1 MKTKQNKK
9 KSREFRSRLFYKN
22 KMYFIASVI
31 MTIVMSFLNL
41 MISWLIQQI
50 MDSMANQNMQ
60 SVVRCAWIAASVVIA
75 YTVANA
81 VYRAVYPRFLQRAMQ
96 QYRDYA
102 FSRLTQ
108 KSLRSFSKEG
118 TALYVSALT
127 NDCTSI
133 ENNYLAATFTLIELL
148 FCFLGALIMML
159 YYSPVM
165 LVLAVALSFLP
176 VAVSMTAGNRL
187 TEQEKEISKKNER
200 FVSIVN
206 ELLSGFPVIKSF
218 RAEAQASRLFSQ
230 RNEQAEEAKK
240 NKRRTEQL
248 ISLLANDAG
257 IIAQMGIF
265 LAGAWLAISGK
276 GVTAGVVI
284 VFVQLMNYILNPISQ
299 VPLLWSNRKAAI
311 ALMEKLSD
319 ALSENVREE
328 GREKLNGFSEK
339 IEVKDLTY
347 GYEPESPVLKDLD
360 VQFDAGK
367 SYAIV
372 GGSGSGKST
381 LLNLLMG
388 SSSNYQGE
396 ICIDG
401 VSIKNIESESLYQL
415 MTSVQQNVF
424 VFNDTIRNNVTMFHE
439 FPDKEV
445 TLALE
450 RSGLSEFIEKRGEDF
465 VCGENG
471 ANLSG
476 GERQRISIARALLR
490 KSPILLVDEATAALD
505 AATARAVSFSIL
517 NLVGMTRIVVTHRL
531 EEAILRRYDKILVM
545 KNGTICEQ
553 EISIRLCSRKD
564 NFILCF
570 RLRTEEDNSWCYSSW
585 ISQYLQQHEGEWI
598 SRAGHLEQVFSK

>member
-9 KSREFRSRLFYKN
+9 KSREFIHQLYYKN
-22 KMYFIASVI
+22 RMNFIV
-31 MTIVMSFLNL
+31 TIILTIAMSSLNL

-60 SVVRCAWIAASVVIA
+60 AVVRCAWIAASVVIA

-176 VAVSMTAGNRL
+176 VAVSMKAGNRL

-265 LAGAWLAISGK
+265 LAGAWLAISNK

-328 GREKLNGFSEK
+328 GREKLNVFSEK

-396 ICIDG
+396 ICIDS

-439 FPDKEV
+439 FSDKEV

-553 EISIRLCSRKD
+553 G
-564 NFILCF
+564 NFDTLMQQKGQF
-570 RLRTEEDNSWCYSSW
+570 YSLFQ
-585 ISQYLQQHEGEWI
+585 IAH
-598 SRAGHLEQVFSK
+598 

>member
-9 KSREFRSRLFYKN
+9 KSREFIHQLYYKN
-22 KMYFIASVI
+22 RMNFVVTIILTIA
-31 MTIVMSFLNL
+31 MSSLNL

-60 SVVRCAWIAASVVIA
+60 AVVRCAWIAASVVIA

-148 FCFLGALIMML
+148 FCFWGALIMML

-176 VAVSMTAGNRL
+176 VAVSMKAGNRL

-265 LAGAWLAISGK
+265 LAGAWLAISNK

-553 EISIRLCSRKD
+553 G
-564 NFILCF
+564 NFDTLMQQKGQF
-570 RLRTEEDNSWCYSSW
+570 YSLFQ
-585 ISQYLQQHEGEWI
+585 IAH
-598 SRAGHLEQVFSK
+598 

>member
-1 MKTKQNKK
+1 
-9 KSREFRSRLFYKN
+9 
-22 KMYFIASVI
+22 

-60 SVVRCAWIAASVVIA
+60 SAVRCAWIAASVVIA

-133 ENNYLAATFTLIELL
+133 ENNYLAATFTLIEFL

-218 RAEAQASRLFSQ
+218 RAETQASRLFSQ

-450 RSGLSEFIEKRGEDF
+450 RSGLSEFIKKRGEEF

-553 EISIRLCSRKD
+553 G
-564 NFILCF
+564 NFDTLMQQKGQF
-570 RLRTEEDNSWCYSSW
+570 YSLFQ
-585 ISQYLQQHEGEWI
+585 IAH
-598 SRAGHLEQVFSK
+598 

>member
-1 MKTKQNKK
+1 MKQNKK
-9 KSREFRSRLFYKN
+9 KSREFRRRLFYKN
-22 KMYFIASVI
+22 KMCFIASVI

-60 SVVRCAWIAASVVIA
+60 SAVRCAWIAASVVIA

-133 ENNYLAATFTLIELL
+133 ENNYLAATFTLIEFL

-218 RAEAQASRLFSQ
+218 RAETQASRLFSQ

-347 GYEPESPVLKDLD
+347 GYEPESHVLKDLD

-388 SSSNYQGE
+388 SSSNYRGE

-439 FPDKEV
+439 FSDKEV

-553 EISIRLCSRKD
+553 G
-564 NFILCF
+564 NFDTLMQQKGQF
-570 RLRTEEDNSWCYSSW
+570 YSLFQ
-585 ISQYLQQHEGEWI
+585 IAH
-598 SRAGHLEQVFSK
+598 

>member
-9 KSREFRSRLFYKN
+9 KNREFIHQLYYKN
-22 KMYFIASVI
+22 RINFIV
-31 MTIVMSFLNL
+31 TIILTIAMSSINL

-75 YTVANA
+75 YTVSNA

-133 ENNYLAATFTLIELL
+133 ENNYLAATFTLIEFL

-218 RAEAQASRLFSQ
+218 RAETQASRLFSQ

-347 GYEPESPVLKDLD
+347 GYEPESHVLKDLD

-450 RSGLSEFIEKRGEDF
+450 RSGLSEFIEKRGEGF

-553 EISIRLCSRKD
+553 G
-564 NFILCF
+564 NFDTLMQQKGQF
-570 RLRTEEDNSWCYSSW
+570 YSLFQ
-585 ISQYLQQHEGEWI
+585 IAH
-598 SRAGHLEQVFSK
+598 

>member
-1 MKTKQNKK
+1 MKQNKK
-9 KSREFRSRLFYKN
+9 KSREFKRRLFYKN
-22 KMYFIASVI
+22 KMCFIASVI

-133 ENNYLAATFTLIELL
+133 ENNYLAATFTLIEFL

-218 RAEAQASRLFSQ
+218 RAETQASRLFSQ

-265 LAGAWLAISGK
+265 LAGAWLAISNK

-328 GREKLNGFSEK
+328 GREKLNVFSEK

-396 ICIDG
+396 ICIDS

-439 FPDKEV
+439 FSDKEV

-553 EISIRLCSRKD
+553 G
-564 NFILCF
+564 NFDTLMQQKGQF
-570 RLRTEEDNSWCYSSW
+570 YSLFQ
-585 ISQYLQQHEGEWI
+585 IAH
-598 SRAGHLEQVFSK
+598 

>member
-9 KSREFRSRLFYKN
+9 KNREFIHQLYYKN
-22 KMYFIASVI
+22 RINFIV
-31 MTIVMSFLNL
+31 TIILTIAMSSLNL

-50 MDSMANQNMQ
+50 MDCTANQDMQ
-60 SVVRCAWIAASVVIA
+60 ALVRSAWIVIIVVVI
-75 YTVANA
+75 YTIAN
-81 VYRAVYPRFLQRAMQ
+81 VMYRAVYPRFLQRAMQ

-218 RAEAQASRLFSQ
+218 RAETQASRLFSQ

-450 RSGLSEFIEKRGEDF
+450 RSGLSEFIEKRGEEF

-476 GERQRISIARALLR
+476 GERQRISVARALLR

-553 EISIRLCSRKD
+553 GKFDTLMQQKGQ
-564 NFILCF
+564 F
-570 RLRTEEDNSWCYSSW
+570 YSLFQ
-585 ISQYLQQHEGEWI
+585 IAH
-598 SRAGHLEQVFSK
+598 

>member
-9 KSREFRSRLFYKN
+9 KNREFIHQLYYKN
-22 KMYFIASVI
+22 RINFIV
-31 MTIVMSFLNL
+31 TIILTIAMSSLNL

-50 MDSMANQNMQ
+50 MDCTANQDMQ
-60 SVVRCAWIAASVVIA
+60 ALVRSAWIVIIVVVI
-75 YTVANA
+75 YTIAN
-81 VYRAVYPRFLQRAMQ
+81 VMYRAVYPRFLQRAMQ

-187 TEQEKEISKKNER
+187 TEQEKEISKKNEC

-218 RAEAQASRLFSQ
+218 RAETQASRLFSQ

-347 GYEPESPVLKDLD
+347 GYEPESHVLKDMD
-360 VQFDAGK
+360 AQFDAGK

-553 EISIRLCSRKD
+553 G
-564 NFILCF
+564 NFDTLMQQKGQF
-570 RLRTEEDNSWCYSSW
+570 YSLFQ
-585 ISQYLQQHEGEWI
+585 IAH
-598 SRAGHLEQVFSK
+598 

>member
-1 MKTKQNKK
+1 MKQNKK
-9 KSREFRSRLFYKN
+9 KSREFRRRLFYKN
-22 KMYFIASVI
+22 KMCFIASVI

-60 SVVRCAWIAASVVIA
+60 SAVRCAWIAASVVIA

-148 FCFLGALIMML
+148 FCFWGALIMML

-176 VAVSMTAGNRL
+176 VAVSMKAGNRL

-265 LAGAWLAISGK
+265 LAGAWLAISNK

-328 GREKLNGFSEK
+328 GREKLNVFSEK

-439 FPDKEV
+439 FSDKEV

-553 EISIRLCSRKD
+553 G
-564 NFILCF
+564 NFDTLMQQKGQF
-570 RLRTEEDNSWCYSSW
+570 YSLFQ
-585 ISQYLQQHEGEWI
+585 IAH
-598 SRAGHLEQVFSK
+598 

>member
-1 MKTKQNKK
+1 MKQNKK
-9 KSREFRSRLFYKN
+9 KSREFRCRLFYKN
-22 KMYFIASVI
+22 KMCFIASVI

-60 SVVRCAWIAASVVIA
+60 SAVRCAWIAASVVIA

-176 VAVSMTAGNRL
+176 VAVSMKAGNRL

-265 LAGAWLAISGK
+265 LAGAWLAISNK

-328 GREKLNGFSEK
+328 GREKLNVFSEK

-396 ICIDG
+396 ICIDS

-439 FPDKEV
+439 FSDKEV

-490 KSPILLVDEATAALD
+490 KSPIILVDEATAALD

-553 EISIRLCSRKD
+553 G
-564 NFILCF
+564 NFDTLMQQKGQF
-570 RLRTEEDNSWCYSSW
+570 YSLFQ
-585 ISQYLQQHEGEWI
+585 I
-598 SRAGHLEQVFSK
+598 GH

>member
-9 KSREFRSRLFYKN
+9 KSREFTHQLYYKN
-22 KMYFIASVI
+22 RINFIV
-31 MTIVMSFLNL
+31 TIILTIAMSSINL

-218 RAEAQASRLFSQ
+218 RAETQASRLFSQ

-450 RSGLSEFIEKRGEDF
+450 RSGLSEFIEKHGEEF

-553 EISIRLCSRKD
+553 G
-564 NFILCF
+564 NFDTLMQQKGQF
-570 RLRTEEDNSWCYSSW
+570 YSLFQ
-585 ISQYLQQHEGEWI
+585 IAH
-598 SRAGHLEQVFSK
+598 

>member
-1 MKTKQNKK
+1 MKQNKK
-9 KSREFRSRLFYKN
+9 KSREFIHQLYYKN
-22 KMYFIASVI
+22 RMNFIV
-31 MTIVMSFLNL
+31 TIILTIAMSSLNL

-60 SVVRCAWIAASVVIA
+60 AVVRCAWIAASVVIA

-148 FCFLGALIMML
+148 FCFWGALIMML

-176 VAVSMTAGNRL
+176 VAVSMKAGNRL

-265 LAGAWLAISGK
+265 LAGAWLAISNK

-328 GREKLNGFSEK
+328 GREKLNVFSEK

-396 ICIDG
+396 ICIDS

-439 FPDKEV
+439 FSDKEV

-553 EISIRLCSRKD
+553 G
-564 NFILCF
+564 NFDTLMQQKGQF
-570 RLRTEEDNSWCYSSW
+570 YSLFQ
-585 ISQYLQQHEGEWI
+585 IAH
-598 SRAGHLEQVFSK
+598 

>member
-9 KSREFRSRLFYKN
+9 KNRKFIHQLYYKN
-22 KMYFIASVI
+22 RINFIV
-31 MTIVMSFLNL
+31 TIILTIAMSSLNL

-50 MDSMANQNMQ
+50 MDCTANQDMQ
-60 SVVRCAWIAASVVIA
+60 ALVRSAWIVIIVVVI
-75 YTVANA
+75 YTIAN
-81 VYRAVYPRFLQRAMQ
+81 VMYRAVYPRFLQRAMQ

-218 RAEAQASRLFSQ
+218 RAETQASRLFSQ

-450 RSGLSEFIEKRGEDF
+450 RSGLSEFIEKRGEEF

-553 EISIRLCSRKD
+553 G
-564 NFILCF
+564 NFDTLMQQKGQF
-570 RLRTEEDNSWCYSSW
+570 YSLFQ
-585 ISQYLQQHEGEWI
+585 IAH
-598 SRAGHLEQVFSK
+598 

>member
-9 KSREFRSRLFYKN
+9 KNREFIHQLYYKN
-22 KMYFIASVI
+22 RINFIV
-31 MTIVMSFLNL
+31 TIILTIAMSSLNL

-50 MDSMANQNMQ
+50 MDCTANQDMQ
-60 SVVRCAWIAASVVIA
+60 ALVRSAWIVIIVVVI
-75 YTVANA
+75 YTIAN
-81 VYRAVYPRFLQRAMQ
+81 VMYRAVYPRFLQRAMQ

-187 TEQEKEISKKNER
+187 TEQKKEISKKNER

-218 RAEAQASRLFSQ
+218 RAETQASRLFSQ

-450 RSGLSEFIEKRGEDF
+450 RSGLSEFIEKRGEEF

-553 EISIRLCSRKD
+553 GKFDTLMQQKGQ
-564 NFILCF
+564 F
-570 RLRTEEDNSWCYSSW
+570 YSLFQ
-585 ISQYLQQHEGEWI
+585 IAH
-598 SRAGHLEQVFSK
+598 

>member
-9 KSREFRSRLFYKN
+9 KNREFIHQLYYKN
-22 KMYFIASVI
+22 RINFIVAI
-31 MTIVMSFLNL
+31 ILTIAMSSLNL

-50 MDSMANQNMQ
+50 MDCTANQDMQ
-60 SVVRCAWIAASVVIA
+60 ALVRSAWIAASVVIA

-187 TEQEKEISKKNER
+187 TEQEKEISEKNER

-218 RAEAQASRLFSQ
+218 RAETQASRLFSQ

-328 GREKLNGFSEK
+328 GREKINGFSEK

-347 GYEPESPVLKDLD
+347 GYEPESHVLKDLD

-415 MTSVQQNVF
+415 MTSVQQDVF

-439 FPDKEV
+439 FSDKEV

-553 EISIRLCSRKD
+553 G
-564 NFILCF
+564 NFDTLMQQKGQF
-570 RLRTEEDNSWCYSSW
+570 YSLFQ
-585 ISQYLQQHEGEWI
+585 IAH
-598 SRAGHLEQVFSK
+598 

>member
-9 KSREFRSRLFYKN
+9 KSREFIHQLYYKN
-22 KMYFIASVI
+22 RMNFIV
-31 MTIVMSFLNL
+31 TIILTIAMSSLNL

-60 SVVRCAWIAASVVIA
+60 AVVRCAWIAASVVIA

-176 VAVSMTAGNRL
+176 VAVSMKAGNRL

-265 LAGAWLAISGK
+265 LAGAWLAISNK

-328 GREKLNGFSEK
+328 GREKLNVFSEK

-396 ICIDG
+396 ICIDS

-439 FPDKEV
+439 FSDKEV

-490 KSPILLVDEATAALD
+490 KSPIILVDEATAALD

-553 EISIRLCSRKD
+553 G
-564 NFILCF
+564 NFDTLMQQKGQF
-570 RLRTEEDNSWCYSSW
+570 YSLFQ
-585 ISQYLQQHEGEWI
+585 IAH
-598 SRAGHLEQVFSK
+598 

>member
-1 MKTKQNKK
+1 MKQNKK
-9 KSREFRSRLFYKN
+9 KSREFRRRLFYKN
-22 KMYFIASVI
+22 KIHFITSVI
-31 MTIVMSFLNL
+31 MTIFMSFLNL

-60 SVVRCAWIAASVVIA
+60 AVGRCAWIAASVVIA

-81 VYRAVYPRFLQRAMQ
+81 VHRAVYPRFLQRAMQ

-102 FSRLTQ
+102 FLRLTQ

-187 TEQEKEISKKNER
+187 AEQEKEISKKNEH

-218 RAEAQASRLFSQ
+218 RAETQASRLFSQ

-347 GYEPESPVLKDLD
+347 GYEPESHVLKDLD

-388 SSSNYQGE
+388 SSSNYRGE

-424 VFNDTIRNNVTMFHE
+424 IFNDTIRNNVTMFHE
-439 FPDKEV
+439 FPDREV

-553 EISIRLCSRKD
+553 G
-564 NFILCF
+564 NFDTLMQQKGQF
-570 RLRTEEDNSWCYSSW
+570 YSLFQ
-585 ISQYLQQHEGEWI
+585 IAH
-598 SRAGHLEQVFSK
+598 

>member
-9 KSREFRSRLFYKN
+9 KNREFIHQLYYKN
-22 KMYFIASVI
+22 RINFIVAI
-31 MTIVMSFLNL
+31 ILTIAMSSLNL

-50 MDSMANQNMQ
+50 MDCTANQDMQ
-60 SVVRCAWIAASVVIA
+60 ALVRSAWIVIIVVVI
-75 YTVANA
+75 YTIAN
-81 VYRAVYPRFLQRAMQ
+81 VMYRAIYPKFLQRAMQ

-133 ENNYLAATFTLIELL
+133 ENNYLAATFTMIELL

-165 LVLAVALSFLP
+165 LILAVALSFLP
-176 VAVSMTAGNRL
+176 VAVSMMAGNRL

-218 RAEAQASRLFSQ
+218 RAETQASRLFSQ

-339 IEVKDLTY
+339 IEVNDLTY
-347 GYEPESPVLKDLD
+347 GYEPESPVLKDMD
-360 VQFDAGK
+360 AQFDAGK

-450 RSGLSEFIEKRGEDF
+450 RSGLSEFIEKRGEEF

-553 EISIRLCSRKD
+553 G
-564 NFILCF
+564 NFDTLMKQKGQF
-570 RLRTEEDNSWCYSSW
+570 YSLFQ
-585 ISQYLQQHEGEWI
+585 IAH
-598 SRAGHLEQVFSK
+598 

>member
-1 MKTKQNKK
+1 MKQNKK
-9 KSREFRSRLFYKN
+9 KSREFIHQLYYKN
-22 KMYFIASVI
+22 RMNFIV
-31 MTIVMSFLNL
+31 TIILTIAMSSLNL

-81 VYRAVYPRFLQRAMQ
+81 VHRAVYPRFLQRAMQ

-108 KSLRSFSKEG
+108 KSLRSFSKES

-187 TEQEKEISKKNER
+187 TEQEKEISNKNER

-218 RAEAQASRLFSQ
+218 RAETQASRLFSQ

-347 GYEPESPVLKDLD
+347 GYEPESHVLKDLD

-553 EISIRLCSRKD
+553 G
-564 NFILCF
+564 NFDTLMQQKGQF
-570 RLRTEEDNSWCYSSW
+570 YSLFQ
-585 ISQYLQQHEGEWI
+585 IAH
-598 SRAGHLEQVFSK
+598 

>member
-1 MKTKQNKK
+1 MKQNKK
-9 KSREFRSRLFYKN
+9 KSREFRRRLFYKN
-22 KMYFIASVI
+22 KMCFIASVI

-60 SVVRCAWIAASVVIA
+60 AVGRCAWIAASVVIA

-81 VYRAVYPRFLQRAMQ
+81 VHRAVYPRFLQRAMQ

-102 FSRLTQ
+102 FLRLTQ

-218 RAEAQASRLFSQ
+218 RAETQASRLFSK

-299 VPLLWSNRKAAI
+299 MPLLWSNRKAAI

-347 GYEPESPVLKDLD
+347 GYEPESHVLKDLD

-490 KSPILLVDEATAALD
+490 KSPIILVDEATAALD

-553 EISIRLCSRKD
+553 G
-564 NFILCF
+564 NFDTLMQQKGQF
-570 RLRTEEDNSWCYSSW
+570 YSLFQ
-585 ISQYLQQHEGEWI
+585 IAH
-598 SRAGHLEQVFSK
+598 

>member
-1 MKTKQNKK
+1 MKQNKK
-9 KSREFRSRLFYKN
+9 KSREFKRRLFYKN
-22 KMYFIASVI
+22 KMCFIASVI

-60 SVVRCAWIAASVVIA
+60 SAVRCAWIAASVVIA

-133 ENNYLAATFTLIELL
+133 ENNYLAATFTLIEFL

-176 VAVSMTAGNRL
+176 VAVSMKAGNRL

-218 RAEAQASRLFSQ
+218 RAETQASRLFSQ

-328 GREKLNGFSEK
+328 GREKLNVFSEK

-347 GYEPESPVLKDLD
+347 GYEPESHVLKDLD

-553 EISIRLCSRKD
+553 G
-564 NFILCF
+564 NFDTLMQQKGQF
-570 RLRTEEDNSWCYSSW
+570 YSLFQ
-585 ISQYLQQHEGEWI
+585 IAH
-598 SRAGHLEQVFSK
+598 

>member
-9 KSREFRSRLFYKN
+9 KNREFIHQLYYKN
-22 KMYFIASVI
+22 RINFIVAI
-31 MTIVMSFLNL
+31 ILTIAMSSLNL

-50 MDSMANQNMQ
+50 MDCTANQDMQ
-60 SVVRCAWIAASVVIA
+60 ALVRSAWIAASVVIA

-133 ENNYLAATFTLIELL
+133 ENNYLAATFTLIEFL

-218 RAEAQASRLFSQ
+218 RAETQASRLFSQ

-347 GYEPESPVLKDLD
+347 GYEPESHVLKDLD

-424 VFNDTIRNNVTMFHE
+424 VFNDTIGNNVTMFHE

-450 RSGLSEFIEKRGEDF
+450 RSGLSEFIEKRGEEF

-553 EISIRLCSRKD
+553 G
-564 NFILCF
+564 NFDTLMQQKGQF
-570 RLRTEEDNSWCYSSW
+570 YSLFQ
-585 ISQYLQQHEGEWI
+585 IAH
-598 SRAGHLEQVFSK
+598 

>member
-9 KSREFRSRLFYKN
+9 KNREFIHQLYYKN
-22 KMYFIASVI
+22 RINFIV
-31 MTIVMSFLNL
+31 TIILTIAMSSLNL

-50 MDSMANQNMQ
+50 MDCTANQDMQ
-60 SVVRCAWIAASVVIA
+60 ALVRSAWIVIIVVVI
-75 YTVANA
+75 YTIAN
-81 VYRAVYPRFLQRAMQ
+81 VMYRAVYPRFLQRAMQ

-218 RAEAQASRLFSQ
+218 RAETQASRLFSQ

-396 ICIDG
+396 ICIDS

-439 FPDKEV
+439 FSDKEV

-553 EISIRLCSRKD
+553 GKFDTLMQQKGQ
-564 NFILCF
+564 F
-570 RLRTEEDNSWCYSSW
+570 YSLFQ
-585 ISQYLQQHEGEWI
+585 IAH
-598 SRAGHLEQVFSK
+598 

>member
-1 MKTKQNKK
+1 MKQNKK
-9 KSREFRSRLFYKN
+9 KSREFRRRLFYKN
-22 KMYFIASVI
+22 KMCFIASVI

-60 SVVRCAWIAASVVIA
+60 SAVRCAWIAVSVVIA

-133 ENNYLAATFTLIELL
+133 ENNYLAATFTLIEFL

-218 RAEAQASRLFSQ
+218 RAETQASRLFSQ

-347 GYEPESPVLKDLD
+347 GYEPESHVLKDLD
-360 VQFDAGK
+360 VQFDEGK

-553 EISIRLCSRKD
+553 G
-564 NFILCF
+564 NFDTLMQQKGQF
-570 RLRTEEDNSWCYSSW
+570 YSLFQ
-585 ISQYLQQHEGEWI
+585 IAH
-598 SRAGHLEQVFSK
+598 

>member
-1 MKTKQNKK
+1 MKQNKK
-9 KSREFRSRLFYKN
+9 KSREFRRRLFYKN
-22 KMYFIASVI
+22 KMCFIASVI

-60 SVVRCAWIAASVVIA
+60 SAVRCAWIAVSVVIA

-133 ENNYLAATFTLIELL
+133 ENNYLAATFTLIEFL

-396 ICIDG
+396 ICIDS

-439 FPDKEV
+439 FSDKEV

-450 RSGLSEFIEKRGEDF
+450 RSGLSEFIEKRGEEF

-553 EISIRLCSRKD
+553 GKFDTLMQQKGQ
-564 NFILCF
+564 F
-570 RLRTEEDNSWCYSSW
+570 YSLFQ
-585 ISQYLQQHEGEWI
+585 IAH
-598 SRAGHLEQVFSK
+598 

>member
-9 KSREFRSRLFYKN
+9 KNREFIHQLYYKN
-22 KMYFIASVI
+22 RINFIV
-31 MTIVMSFLNL
+31 TIILTIAMSSLNL

-50 MDSMANQNMQ
+50 MDCTANQDMQ
-60 SVVRCAWIAASVVIA
+60 ALVRSAWIVIIVVVI
-75 YTVANA
+75 YTIAN
-81 VYRAVYPRFLQRAMQ
+81 VMYRAVYPRFLQRAMQ

-148 FCFLGALIMML
+148 FCFVGALIMML

-218 RAEAQASRLFSQ
+218 RAETQASRLFSQ

-450 RSGLSEFIEKRGEDF
+450 RSGLSEFIEKRGEEF

-553 EISIRLCSRKD
+553 G
-564 NFILCF
+564 NFDTLMQQKGQF
-570 RLRTEEDNSWCYSSW
+570 YSLFQ
-585 ISQYLQQHEGEWI
+585 IAH
-598 SRAGHLEQVFSK
+598 

>member
-1 MKTKQNKK
+1 MKQNKK
-9 KSREFRSRLFYKN
+9 KSREFRRRLFYKN
-22 KMYFIASVI
+22 KMCFIASVI

-60 SVVRCAWIAASVVIA
+60 SAVRCAWIAASVVIA

-81 VYRAVYPRFLQRAMQ
+81 VHRAVYPRFLQRAMQ

-102 FSRLTQ
+102 FLRLTQ

-218 RAEAQASRLFSQ
+218 RAETQASRLFSQ

-299 VPLLWSNRKAAI
+299 MPLLWSNRKAAI

-347 GYEPESPVLKDLD
+347 GYEPESHVLKDLD

-490 KSPILLVDEATAALD
+490 KSPIILVDEATAALD

-553 EISIRLCSRKD
+553 GKFDTLMQQKGQ
-564 NFILCF
+564 F
-570 RLRTEEDNSWCYSSW
+570 YSLFQ
-585 ISQYLQQHEGEWI
+585 IAH
-598 SRAGHLEQVFSK
+598 

>member
-1 MKTKQNKK
+1 MKQNKK
-9 KSREFRSRLFYKN
+9 KSREFKRRLFYKN
-22 KMYFIASVI
+22 KMCFIASVI

-96 QYRDYA
+96 QYRDYT

-206 ELLSGFPVIKSF
+206 ELLSGFTVIKSF
-218 RAEAQASRLFSQ
+218 RAETQASHLFSQ

-450 RSGLSEFIEKRGEDF
+450 RSGLSEFIEKRGEEF

-553 EISIRLCSRKD
+553 G
-564 NFILCF
+564 NFDTLMQQKGQF
-570 RLRTEEDNSWCYSSW
+570 YSLFQ
-585 ISQYLQQHEGEWI
+585 IAH
-598 SRAGHLEQVFSK
+598 

>member
-1 MKTKQNKK
+1 MKQNKK
-9 KSREFRSRLFYKN
+9 KSREFKRRLFYKN
-22 KMYFIASVI
+22 KMCFIASVI

-60 SVVRCAWIAASVVIA
+60 SAVRCAWIAASVVIA

-133 ENNYLAATFTLIELL
+133 ENNYLAATFTLIEFL

-218 RAEAQASRLFSQ
+218 RAETQASRLFSQ

-347 GYEPESPVLKDLD
+347 GYEPESHVLKDLD

-388 SSSNYQGE
+388 SSSNYRGE

-531 EEAILRRYDKILVM
+531 EEAILRRYDKIFVM

-553 EISIRLCSRKD
+553 G
-564 NFILCF
+564 NFDTLMQQKGQF
-570 RLRTEEDNSWCYSSW
+570 YSLFQ
-585 ISQYLQQHEGEWI
+585 IAH
-598 SRAGHLEQVFSK
+598 

>member
-9 KSREFRSRLFYKN
+9 KNREFIHQLYYKN
-22 KMYFIASVI
+22 RINFIV
-31 MTIVMSFLNL
+31 TIILTIAMSSLNL

-50 MDSMANQNMQ
+50 MDCTANQDMQ
-60 SVVRCAWIAASVVIA
+60 ALVRSAWIVIIVVVI
-75 YTVANA
+75 YTIAN
-81 VYRAVYPRFLQRAMQ
+81 VMYRAVYPRFLQRAMQ

-218 RAEAQASRLFSQ
+218 RAETQASRLFSQ

-299 VPLLWSNRKAAI
+299 VPLLWSNRNAAI

-328 GREKLNGFSEK
+328 GREKLNGCSEK

-450 RSGLSEFIEKRGEDF
+450 RSGLSEFIEKRGEEF

-553 EISIRLCSRKD
+553 G
-564 NFILCF
+564 NFDTLMQQKGQF
-570 RLRTEEDNSWCYSSW
+570 YSLFQ
-585 ISQYLQQHEGEWI
+585 IAH
-598 SRAGHLEQVFSK
+598 

>member
-9 KSREFRSRLFYKN
+9 KSREFIHQLYYKN
-22 KMYFIASVI
+22 RINFIV
-31 MTIVMSFLNL
+31 TIILTIAMSSLNL

-50 MDSMANQNMQ
+50 MDCTANQDMQ
-60 SVVRCAWIAASVVIA
+60 ALVRSAWIVIIVVVI
-75 YTVANA
+75 YTIAN
-81 VYRAVYPRFLQRAMQ
+81 VMYRAVYPRFLQRAMQ

-187 TEQEKEISKKNER
+187 TEQEKEISKKNKR

-218 RAEAQASRLFSQ
+218 RAETQASRLFSQ

-450 RSGLSEFIEKRGEDF
+450 RSGLSEFIEKRGEEF

-553 EISIRLCSRKD
+553 G
-564 NFILCF
+564 NFDTLMQQKGQF
-570 RLRTEEDNSWCYSSW
+570 YSLFQ
-585 ISQYLQQHEGEWI
+585 IAH
-598 SRAGHLEQVFSK
+598 

>member
-9 KSREFRSRLFYKN
+9 KSREFTHQLYYKN
-22 KMYFIASVI
+22 RINFIV
-31 MTIVMSFLNL
+31 TIILTIAMSSINL

-75 YTVANA
+75 YTVSNA

-218 RAEAQASRLFSQ
+218 RAEIQASHLFSQ

-347 GYEPESPVLKDLD
+347 GYEPESHVLKDLD

-553 EISIRLCSRKD
+553 G
-564 NFILCF
+564 NFDTLMQQKGQF
-570 RLRTEEDNSWCYSSW
+570 YSLFQ
-585 ISQYLQQHEGEWI
+585 IAH
-598 SRAGHLEQVFSK
+598 

>member
-9 KSREFRSRLFYKN
+9 KSREFIHQLYYKN
-22 KMYFIASVI
+22 RMNFVVTIILTIA
-31 MTIVMSFLNL
+31 MSSLNL

-60 SVVRCAWIAASVVIA
+60 AVVRCAWIAASVVIA

-148 FCFLGALIMML
+148 FCFWGALIMML

-176 VAVSMTAGNRL
+176 VAVSMKAGNRL

-347 GYEPESPVLKDLD
+347 GYEPESHVLKDLD

-553 EISIRLCSRKD
+553 G
-564 NFILCF
+564 NFDTLMQQKGQF
-570 RLRTEEDNSWCYSSW
+570 YSLFQ
-585 ISQYLQQHEGEWI
+585 IAH
-598 SRAGHLEQVFSK
+598 

>member
-1 MKTKQNKK
+1 MKQNKK
-9 KSREFRSRLFYKN
+9 KSREFRCRLFYKN
-22 KMYFIASVI
+22 KMCFIASVI

-60 SVVRCAWIAASVVIA
+60 SAVRCAWIAVSVVIA

-176 VAVSMTAGNRL
+176 VAVSMKAGNRL

-265 LAGAWLAISGK
+265 LAGAWLAISNK

-328 GREKLNGFSEK
+328 GREKLNVFSEK

-396 ICIDG
+396 ICIDS

-439 FPDKEV
+439 FSDKEV

-553 EISIRLCSRKD
+553 G
-564 NFILCF
+564 NFDTLMQQKGQF
-570 RLRTEEDNSWCYSSW
+570 YSLFQ
-585 ISQYLQQHEGEWI
+585 IAH
-598 SRAGHLEQVFSK
+598 

>member
-9 KSREFRSRLFYKN
+9 KNREFIHQLYYKN
-22 KMYFIASVI
+22 RINFIV
-31 MTIVMSFLNL
+31 TIILTIAMSSLNL

-50 MDSMANQNMQ
+50 MDCTANQDMQ
-60 SVVRCAWIAASVVIA
+60 ALVRSAWIVIIVVVI
-75 YTVANA
+75 YTIAN
-81 VYRAVYPRFLQRAMQ
+81 VMYRAVYPRFLQRAMQ

-133 ENNYLAATFTLIELL
+133 ENNYLAATFTLIEFL

-176 VAVSMTAGNRL
+176 MAVSMTAGNRL

-218 RAEAQASRLFSQ
+218 RAETQASRLFSQ

-450 RSGLSEFIEKRGEDF
+450 RSGLSEFIEKRGEEF

-553 EISIRLCSRKD
+553 G
-564 NFILCF
+564 NFDTLMQQKGQF
-570 RLRTEEDNSWCYSSW
+570 YSLFQ
-585 ISQYLQQHEGEWI
+585 IAH
-598 SRAGHLEQVFSK
+598 

>member
-9 KSREFRSRLFYKN
+9 KNREFIHQLYYKN
-22 KMYFIASVI
+22 RINFIVAI
-31 MTIVMSFLNL
+31 ILTIAMSSLNL

-50 MDSMANQNMQ
+50 MDCTANQDMQ
-60 SVVRCAWIAASVVIA
+60 ALVRSAWIAASVVIA

-218 RAEAQASRLFSQ
+218 RAETQASRLFSQ

-328 GREKLNGFSEK
+328 GREKINGFSEK

-347 GYEPESPVLKDLD
+347 GYEPESHVLKDLD

-439 FPDKEV
+439 FSDKEV

-450 RSGLSEFIEKRGEDF
+450 RSGLSELIEKRGEDF

-553 EISIRLCSRKD
+553 G
-564 NFILCF
+564 NFDTLMQQKGQF
-570 RLRTEEDNSWCYSSW
+570 YSLFQ
-585 ISQYLQQHEGEWI
+585 IAH
-598 SRAGHLEQVFSK
+598 

>member
-9 KSREFRSRLFYKN
+9 KSREFIHQLYYKN
-22 KMYFIASVI
+22 RMNFIV
-31 MTIVMSFLNL
+31 TIILTIAMSSLNL

-60 SVVRCAWIAASVVIA
+60 SAVRCAWIAASVVIA

-148 FCFLGALIMML
+148 FCFWGALIMML

-176 VAVSMTAGNRL
+176 VAVSMKAGNRL

-265 LAGAWLAISGK
+265 LAGAWLAISNK

-328 GREKLNGFSEK
+328 GREKLNVFSEK

-396 ICIDG
+396 ICIDS

-439 FPDKEV
+439 FSDKEV

-553 EISIRLCSRKD
+553 G
-564 NFILCF
+564 NFDTLMQQKGQF
-570 RLRTEEDNSWCYSSW
+570 YSLFQ
-585 ISQYLQQHEGEWI
+585 IAH
-598 SRAGHLEQVFSK
+598 

>member
-1 MKTKQNKK
+1 MKTKQNKNK
-9 KSREFRSRLFYKN
+9 NREFIHQLYYKN
-22 KMYFIASVI
+22 RINFIV
-31 MTIVMSFLNL
+31 TIILTIAMSSLNL

-50 MDSMANQNMQ
+50 MDCTANQDMQ
-60 SVVRCAWIAASVVIA
+60 ALVRSAWIVIIVVVI
-75 YTVANA
+75 YTIAN
-81 VYRAVYPRFLQRAMQ
+81 VMYRAVYPRFLQRAMQ

-218 RAEAQASRLFSQ
+218 RAETQASRLFSQ

-450 RSGLSEFIEKRGEDF
+450 RSGLSEFIEKRGEEF

-553 EISIRLCSRKD
+553 GKFDTLMQQKGQ
-564 NFILCF
+564 F
-570 RLRTEEDNSWCYSSW
+570 YSLFQ
-585 ISQYLQQHEGEWI
+585 IAH
-598 SRAGHLEQVFSK
+598 

>member
-9 KSREFRSRLFYKN
+9 KNREFIHQLYYKN
-22 KMYFIASVI
+22 RINFIV
-31 MTIVMSFLNL
+31 TIILTIAMSSLNL

-50 MDSMANQNMQ
+50 MDCTANQDMQ
-60 SVVRCAWIAASVVIA
+60 ALVRSAWIVIIVVVI
-75 YTVANA
+75 YTIAN
-81 VYRAVYPRFLQRAMQ
+81 VMYRAVYPRFLQRAMQ

-218 RAEAQASRLFSQ
+218 RAETQASRLFSQ

-450 RSGLSEFIEKRGEDF
+450 RSGLSEFIEKRGEEF

-505 AATARAVSFSIL
+505 ATTARAVSFSIL

-553 EISIRLCSRKD
+553 G
-564 NFILCF
+564 NFDTLMQQKGQF
-570 RLRTEEDNSWCYSSW
+570 YSLFQ
-585 ISQYLQQHEGEWI
+585 IAH
-598 SRAGHLEQVFSK
+598 